1 MPYDSVYSEKR
12 PPGTLRTAWRN
23 FYGDATAM
31 IGLYGCAGLAILC
44 IFGGWFAPYGID
56 QQFLGYQLLPPSWSR
71 YGEVSFFLGTDDL
84 GRDVLSRLLSG
95 AAPTVGGAFVVT
107 LAATLCGLVLGVVAG
122 ATHGLRSAVLNH
134 ILDTLLS
141 IPSLLLAIIVVAFA
155 GPHLTHAMFAVW
167 LALLP
172 RMVRSVYSMVHDEL
186 EKEYVIAARLDG
198 ATTLN
203 ILWFAVLP
211 NITAGL
217 ITEITRALSMA
228 ILDIAALGFLDLGAQ
243 LPSPEWGAMLNEAK
257 DVLTSNPTQMIAP
270 GIAIVVLVCCFNLM
284 GDALRDVLDPKEVE
298 K

>member
-1 MPYDSVYSEKR
+1 MPYDSVYSEKQ
-12 PPGTLRTAWRN
+12 PPGALRTVWRK
-23 FYGDATAM
+23 FYADTTAM
-31 IGLYGCAGLAILC
+31 ISLYGCGGLVLLC
-44 IFGGWFAPYGID
+44 VLGRLLAPYGLD

-84 GRDVLSRLLSG
+84 GRDLLSRLLSG

-107 LAATLCGLVLGVVAG
+107 LAATLCGLLLGVIAG

-155 GPHLTHAMFAVW
+155 GPHLMHAMFAVW

-172 RMVRSVYSMVHDEL
+172 RMVRSIYSLVHDEL
-186 EKEYVIAARLDG
+186 EKEYVVAARLDG
-198 ATTLN
+198 ASTLN

-211 NITAGL
+211 NMAAGL
-217 ITEITRALSMA
+217 VTEVTRALSMA

-243 LPSPEWGAMLNEAK
+243 LPSPEWGAMLGNALELIYVAPWTVMLPGAAIMIS
-257 DVLTSNPTQMIAP
+257 VLLVNLL
-270 GIAIVVLVCCFNLM
+270 GDGLRRAINA
-284 GDALRDVLDPKEVE
+284 GVE
-298 K
+298 

>member
-107 LAATLCGLVLGVVAG
+107 LAATLCGLVTGRG
-122 ATHGLRSAVLNH
+122 CRC
-134 ILDTLLS
+134 D
-141 IPSLLLAIIVVAFA
+141 
-155 GPHLTHAMFAVW
+155 
-167 LALLP
+167 
-172 RMVRSVYSMVHDEL
+172 
-186 EKEYVIAARLDG
+186 AR
-198 ATTLN
+198 
-203 ILWFAVLP
+203 P
-211 NITAGL
+211 
-217 ITEITRALSMA
+217 
-228 ILDIAALGFLDLGAQ
+228 
-243 LPSPEWGAMLNEAK
+243 
-257 DVLTSNPTQMIAP
+257 
-270 GIAIVVLVCCFNLM
+270 
-284 GDALRDVLDPKEVE
+284 ALRGAEPHSGHPARRSLRCCWRLSWWPLPDRI
-298 K
+298 

>member
-12 PPGTLRTAWRN
+12 PPGTLRTAWRK
-23 FYGDATAM
+23 FYSDASAM
-31 IGLYGCAGLAILC
+31 VGLYGCAGLAVLC

-107 LAATLCGLVLGVVAG
+107 LAATICGLVLGTFAG

-134 ILDTLLS
+134 ILDTLLA

-155 GPHLTHAMFAVW
+155 GPSLSHAMFAVW

-172 RMVRSVYSMVHDEL
+172 RMVRSIYSMVHDEL

-198 ATTLN
+198 ASTLN
-203 ILWFAVLP
+203 ILWFAVMP
-211 NITAGL
+211 T
-217 ITEITRALSMA
+217 
-228 ILDIAALGFLDLGAQ
+228 
-243 LPSPEWGAMLNEAK
+243 SPPGWSPRSPAHCRWQFSISPRWAFSISAHNSPRLNGERCS
-257 DVLTSNPTQMIAP
+257 VMRWN
-270 GIAIVVLVCCFNLM
+270 
-284 GDALRDVLDPKEVE
+284 
-298 K
+298 